1 MINFDRSRRDCEGG
15 FLCVANRFTTQNGK
29 ITAKRCVTLFI
40 FVKKFFRHMAKLKI
54 YSDIVDEECKA
65 FMAFGGLSGLS
76 FLDIDKFIASIPEDD
91 GEINLTINCRGG
103 MTDQALAMYDALRAT
118 GKTISAEV
126 IGECSSSATLL
137 LLSARKDLRK
147 AHPNASILIHNPYI
161 CGFVEGDAKR
171 IGNIAESLEDVRNQF
186 LDIYVDRTGADRE
199 VLSAMMDEDK
209 PMNVAKAIELGF
221 ISEEILP
228 ISAQN
233 KTPKIVDKM
242 SIKEKIFMALAKVFG
257 MTLET
262 ADGKTL
268 ELEKESG
275 EPVVG
280 DKVTSEDG
288 EYLMPDGSTI
298 VVESGVI
305 SEIRPA
311 EVVVEETEGERG
323 EENEDP
329 DLKEDEVESEKD
341 AEIDRLK
348 AQIAEKDAE
357 IDRLRQELE
366 DAKANA
372 KSDTDKKVLDMVAV
386 AGGIEWLSTVQS
398 TGKVDKRGT
407 TTGIDTKA
415 KKNDNLSFAEYRKRK
430 AERKAQTTKK

>member
-1 MINFDRSRRDCEGG
+1 
-15 FLCVANRFTTQNGK
+15 
-29 ITAKRCVTLFI
+29 
-40 FVKKFFRHMAKLKI
+40 MAKLKI

-76 FLDIDKFIASIPEDD
+76 FLDIDKFIASIPDNDEQ
-91 GEINLTINCRGG
+91 INLTINCRGG

-137 LLSARKDLRK
+137 LLAARKDLRK

-186 LDIYVDRTGADRE
+186 LDIYVERTGADRE

-209 PMNVAKAIELGF
+209 PMNVQKAIELGF

-233 KTPKIVDKM
+233 KNPNIVDKM

-298 VVESGVI
+298 VVEESVI
-305 SEIRPA
+305 TEIRPA
-311 EVVVEETEGERG
+311 EEVVEVETEVERG
-323 EENEDP
+323 EEVEGNETETE
-329 DLKEDEVESEKD
+329 LKEDEQLSEKD

-348 AQIAEKDAE
+348 AEIAEKDAE
-357 IDRLRQELE
+357 IDRLKEELE
-366 DAKANA
+366 KAQTNA
-372 KSDTDKKVLDMVAV
+372 KSTEDKQILNMVAV
-386 AGGIEWLSTVQS
+386 GGGIEWLKSVKS
-398 TGKVDKRGT
+398 TGKVDKREAT
-407 TTGIDTKA
+407 TNNLDKTQV
-415 KKNDNLSFAEYRKRK
+415 KKKEQLSFAEYRKQK
-430 AERKAQTTKK
+430 AERKKVSNK

>member
-1 MINFDRSRRDCEGG
+1 
-15 FLCVANRFTTQNGK
+15 
-29 ITAKRCVTLFI
+29 
-40 FVKKFFRHMAKLKI
+40 MAKLKI

-65 FMAFGGLSGLS
+65 FMAWGGLEGIS
-76 FLDIDKFIASIPEDD
+76 FLDIDKFIASIPDDD

-137 LLSARKDLRK
+137 LLAARADLRK
-147 AHPNASILIHNPYI
+147 AHPNATILIHNPYI
-161 CGFVEGDAKR
+161 SGFVEGDSKR

-186 LDIYVDRTGADRE
+186 LDIYVERTGADRE

-209 PMNVAKAIELGF
+209 PMNVQKAIELGF

-233 KTPKIVDKM
+233 KNPNIVDKM
-242 SIKEKIFMALAKVFG
+242 SIKDKIFNALAKVFG

-298 VVESGVI
+298 VVEESVI
-305 SEIRPA
+305 TEIRPA
-311 EVVVEETEGERG
+311 EEVVEVETEVERG
-323 EENEDP
+323 EEVEENETE
-329 DLKEDEVESEKD
+329 LKEDQQLSEKD

-348 AQIAEKDAE
+348 AEIAEKDAE
-357 IDRLRQELE
+357 IDRLKEELE
-366 DAKANA
+366 KAQTNA
-372 KSDTDKKVLDMVAV
+372 KSTEDKQILNMVAV
-386 AGGIEWLSTVQS
+386 GGGIEWLKSVKS
-398 TGKVDKRGT
+398 TGKVDKREAT
-407 TTGIDTKA
+407 TNNLDKTQA
-415 KKNDNLSFAEYRKRK
+415 KKKEQLSFAEYRKLK
-430 AERKAQTTKK
+430 AERKKVSNK

>member
-1 MINFDRSRRDCEGG
+1 
-15 FLCVANRFTTQNGK
+15 
-29 ITAKRCVTLFI
+29 
-40 FVKKFFRHMAKLKI
+40 MAKLKI

-65 FMAFGGLSGLS
+65 FMAWGGLEGIS

-137 LLSARKDLRK
+137 LLAARADLRK

-161 CGFVEGDAKR
+161 SGFVEGDAKR
-171 IGNIAESLEDVRNQF
+171 IGNIADSLEDVRNQF
-186 LDIYVDRTGADRE
+186 LDIYVERTGAERD

-221 ISEEILP
+221 IHEEILP

-233 KTPKIVDKM
+233 KQPKITDKKM
-242 SIKEKIFMALAKVFG
+242 SIKEKIFNALARVFG
-257 MTLET
+257 MSLET

-288 EYLMPDGSTI
+288 EYLMPDGTTI
-298 VVESGVI
+298 VVEESVI
-305 SEIRPA
+305 TEIRPA
-311 EVVVEETEGERG
+311 EEEVVEEETTEVERG
-323 EENEDP
+323 EEGEENEP
-329 DLKEDEVESEKD
+329 EELKEDEQLSEKD

-348 AQIAEKDAE
+348 AEIAEKDAE

-366 DAKANA
+366 DAKSNA
-372 KSDTDKKVLDMVAV
+372 KSTEDKNILNMVAV
-386 AGGIEWLSTVQS
+386 AGGIEWLKNVKS
-398 TGKVDKRGT
+398 TGKVEKRDNTTNNLDKAQ
-407 TTGIDTKA
+407 A
-415 KKNDNLSFAEYRKRK
+415 KKKEQLSFAEYRKMK
-430 AERKAQTTKK
+430 AERKNKVNK

>member
-1 MINFDRSRRDCEGG
+1 
-15 FLCVANRFTTQNGK
+15 
-29 ITAKRCVTLFI
+29 
-40 FVKKFFRHMAKLKI
+40 MAKLKI

-65 FMAFGGLSGLS
+65 FMAWNGLSGMS
-76 FLDIDKFIASIPEDD
+76 FLDIDKFIASIPDD
-91 GEINLTINCRGG
+91 DADINLTINCRGG

-137 LLSARKDLRK
+137 LLAARADLRR

-161 CGFVEGDAKR
+161 STWVEGDAKR

-186 LDIYVDRTGADRE
+186 LDIYVERTGADRE
-199 VLSAMMDEDK
+199 TLSAMMDEDK

-221 ISEEILP
+221 IHDEILP
-228 ISAQN
+228 ISATN
-233 KTPKIVDKM
+233 KHPKVVDKM
-242 SIKEKIFMALAKVFG
+242 SIKEKIFNALAKVFN
-257 MTLET
+257 MSLET

-298 VVESGVI
+298 VVENAVI
-305 SEIRPA
+305 TEIRPA
-311 EVVVEETEGERG
+311 EEVVEVETEVERG
-323 EENEDP
+323 EEVEENETE
-329 DLKEDEVESEKD
+329 LKEDEIESEKD

-348 AQIAEKDAE
+348 AVIAEKDAE

-372 KSDTDKKVLDMVAV
+372 KSNDDKNILNMVAV
-386 AGGIEWLSTVQS
+386 AGGIDWLKSVKS
-398 TGKVDKRGT
+398 NGKVDKRET
-407 TTGIDTKA
+407 TTSIDAKA
-415 KKNDNLSFAEYRKRK
+415 KKNEKLSYAEYHKLK
-430 AERKAQTTKK
+430 AERMNKK

>member
-1 MINFDRSRRDCEGG
+1 
-15 FLCVANRFTTQNGK
+15 
-29 ITAKRCVTLFI
+29 
-40 FVKKFFRHMAKLKI
+40 MAKLKI

-65 FMAFGGLSGLS
+65 FMAFGGLSGMS
-76 FLDIDKFIASIPEDD
+76 FLDVDRFIASIPEDD

-103 MTDQALAMYDALRAT
+103 MTDEALAMYDALRST

-137 LLSARKDLRK
+137 LLAAKKELRR

-161 CGFVEGDAKR
+161 SGFVEGDAKR
-171 IGNIAESLEDVRNQF
+171 IGNIAESLEDVRTKF
-186 LDIYVDRTGADRE
+186 LDIYVERTGADRE

-221 ISEEILP
+221 IAEEILP

-233 KTPKIVDKM
+233 KQPKINAKM
-242 SIKEKIFMALAKVFG
+242 SIKDKIFMALAKVFG

-275 EPVVG
+275 EPIVG

-288 EYLMPDGSTI
+288 EYLMPDGTTI
-298 VVESGVI
+298 VVEESTI
-305 SEIRPA
+305 TEIRPA
-311 EVVVEETEGERG
+311 EEAVEDPAERG
-323 EENEDP
+323 EEGEGNETEP
-329 DLKEDEVESEKD
+329 SNDETDSEKD

-348 AQIAEKDAE
+348 AEIAEKDAE

-372 KSDTDKKVLDMVAV
+372 KSDTDKRILNMVAV
-386 AGGIEWLSTVQS
+386 GGGEEWLKSIKSQGKVNKRNTQS
-398 TGKVDKRGT
+398 TTMDKMQ
-407 TTGIDTKA
+407 A
-415 KKNDNLSFAEYRKRK
+415 KGSEERISLVEYRKRK
-430 AERKAQTTKK
+430 AEKKAQNKK

>member
-1 MINFDRSRRDCEGG
+1 
-15 FLCVANRFTTQNGK
+15 
-29 ITAKRCVTLFI
+29 
-40 FVKKFFRHMAKLKI
+40 MAKLKI

-65 FMAFGGLSGLS
+65 FMAWGGLDGIS
-76 FLDIDKFIASIPEDD
+76 FLDIDRFIASIPDDD

-103 MTDQALAMYDALRAT
+103 MTDEALAMYDALRAT

-137 LLSARKDLRK
+137 LLAARKDLRR

-171 IGNIAESLEDVRNQF
+171 IGNIAESLEDVRTKF
-186 LDIYVDRTGADRE
+186 LNIYVERTGADRE

-221 ISEEILP
+221 IAEEILP

-233 KTPKIVDKM
+233 KQPKIIEKM

-262 ADGKTL
+262 ADGKSL

-288 EYLMPDGSTI
+288 EYLMPDGTTI
-298 VVESGVI
+298 VVEGGVI
-305 SEIRPA
+305 TEIRPA
-311 EVVVEETEGERG
+311 EEADKDPAERG
-323 EENEDP
+323 EELDDKTEV
-329 DLKEDEVESEKD
+329 DEQLSEKD

-348 AQIAEKDAE
+348 AELADKDAE
-357 IDRLRQELE
+357 IDRLRQELK

-372 KSDTDKKVLDMVAV
+372 KSDTDKRILNMVAV
-386 AGGIEWLSTVQS
+386 GGGEEWLKSIKSQ
-398 TGKVDKRGT
+398 GKVDKR
-407 TTGIDTKA
+407 DTKSTAMDKMQA
-415 KKNDNLSFAEYRKRK
+415 KGSEERISLVEYRKRK
-430 AERKAQTTKK
+430 AERKAQNKK

>member
-1 MINFDRSRRDCEGG
+1 
-15 FLCVANRFTTQNGK
+15 
-29 ITAKRCVTLFI
+29 
-40 FVKKFFRHMAKLKI
+40 MAKLKI

-65 FMAFGGLSGLS
+65 FMAFGGLSGMS

-161 CGFVEGDAKR
+161 SGFVEGDAKR

-186 LDIYVDRTGADRE
+186 LDIYVERTGAERE

-221 ISEEILP
+221 ISEEIVP
-228 ISAQN
+228 ISATN
-233 KTPKIVDKM
+233 KNPKITDKKM
-242 SIKEKIFMALAKVFG
+242 SLKERINNAFKAFRDALGIKAMV
-257 MTLET
+257 LET
-262 ADGKTL
+262 ADGKQL

-280 DKVTSEDG
+280 DVVLSEDG

-298 VVESGVI
+298 VVEGGAIV
-305 SEIRPA
+305 EIRPA

-372 KSDTDKKVLDMVAV
+372 KSENDKKVLDMVAV

-398 TGKVDKRGT
+398 TGKVGKRDT

-415 KKNDNLSFAEYRKRK
+415 EISNKMTYAEYKKAK

>member
-1 MINFDRSRRDCEGG
+1 
-15 FLCVANRFTTQNGK
+15 
-29 ITAKRCVTLFI
+29 
-40 FVKKFFRHMAKLKI
+40 MAKLKI

-65 FMAFGGLSGLS
+65 FMAFGGLSGMS
-76 FLDIDKFIASIPEDD
+76 FLDVDRFIASIPEDD

-103 MTDQALAMYDALRAT
+103 MTDEALAMYDALRAT

-137 LLSARKDLRK
+137 LLAAKKELRR

-161 CGFVEGDAKR
+161 SGFVEGDAKR
-171 IGNIAESLEDVRNQF
+171 IGNIAESLEDVRTKF
-186 LDIYVDRTGADRE
+186 LDIYVERTGADRE

-221 ISEEILP
+221 IAEEILP
-228 ISAQN
+228 ISARN
-233 KTPKIVDKM
+233 KQPKINAKM

-262 ADGKTL
+262 ADGKQL

-288 EYLMPDGSTI
+288 EYLMPDGTTI
-298 VVESGVI
+298 VVEESVI
-305 SEIRPA
+305 TEIRPA
-311 EVVVEETEGERG
+311 EEVVEDPAERG
-323 EENEDP
+323 EEGEGNDTEP
-329 DLKEDEVESEKD
+329 SNDETDSEKD

-348 AQIAEKDAE
+348 AELADKDAE
-357 IDRLRQELE
+357 IDRLRKELE
-366 DAKANA
+366 DAKSNA
-372 KSDTDKKVLDMVAV
+372 KSDTDKRILNMVAV
-386 AGGIEWLSTVQS
+386 GGGEEWLKSIKSQ
-398 TGKVDKRGT
+398 GKVDKRNTQST
-407 TTGIDTKA
+407 TMDKMQA
-415 KKNDNLSFAEYRKRK
+415 KSSEERISLVEYRKRK
-430 AERKAQTTKK
+430 AEKKAQNKK

>member
-1 MINFDRSRRDCEGG
+1 
-15 FLCVANRFTTQNGK
+15 
-29 ITAKRCVTLFI
+29 
-40 FVKKFFRHMAKLKI
+40 MAKLKI

-65 FMAFGGLSGLS
+65 FMAFGGLSGMS
-76 FLDIDKFIASIPEDD
+76 FLDIDKFIGSIPEND
-91 GEINLTINCRGG
+91 EQINLTINCRGG

-137 LLSARKDLRK
+137 LLAAKKELRK

-161 CGFVEGDAKR
+161 SGFVEGDAKR

-186 LDIYVDRTGADRE
+186 LDIYVERTGADRE

-209 PMNVAKAIELGF
+209 PMNVSKAIELGF
-221 ISEEILP
+221 IAEEILP

-233 KTPKIVDKM
+233 KNPNISDKKM
-242 SIKEKIFMALAKVFG
+242 SIKEKIFNALARVFG
-257 MTLET
+257 MSLET

-298 VVESGVI
+298 VVEESVI
-305 SEIRPA
+305 TEIRPA
-311 EVVVEETEGERG
+311 EEEVVEETTEAEQREEG
-323 EENEDP
+323 EENEP
-329 DLKEDEVESEKD
+329 EELKEDEQLSEKD

-348 AQIAEKDAE
+348 AEIAEKDAE

-366 DAKANA
+366 DAKSNA
-372 KSDTDKKVLDMVAV
+372 KSATDKRILNMVAV
-386 AGGIEWLSTVQS
+386 GGGEEWLKGIQS
-398 TGKVDKRGT
+398 TGKIDKRT
-407 TTGIDTKA
+407 TTTNNIDKA
-415 KKNDNLSFAEYRKRK
+415 KKNETMSFAEYRKRK

>member
-1 MINFDRSRRDCEGG
+1 
-15 FLCVANRFTTQNGK
+15 
-29 ITAKRCVTLFI
+29 
-40 FVKKFFRHMAKLKI
+40 MAKLKI

-76 FLDIDKFIASIPEDD
+76 FLDIDKFIASIPEND
-91 GEINLTINCRGG
+91 EQINLTINCRGG

-137 LLSARKDLRK
+137 LLAARADLRK

-186 LDIYVDRTGADRE
+186 LDIYVERTGADRE

-209 PMNVAKAIELGF
+209 PMNVQKAIELGF
-221 ISEEILP
+221 ISEEIVP
-228 ISAQN
+228 ISATN
-233 KTPKIVDKM
+233 KHPKVVDKM

-298 VVESGVI
+298 VVEESVI
-305 SEIRPA
+305 TEIRPA
-311 EVVVEETEGERG
+311 EEVVEVETEVERG
-323 EENEDP
+323 EEVEESETE
-329 DLKEDEVESEKD
+329 LKENEQLSEKD

-348 AQIAEKDAE
+348 AEIAEKDAE
-357 IDRLRQELE
+357 IDRLKEELE
-366 DAKANA
+366 KAQTNA
-372 KSDTDKKVLDMVAV
+372 KSTEDKQILNMVAV
-386 AGGIEWLSTVQS
+386 GGGIEWLKSVKS
-398 TGKVDKRGT
+398 TGKVDKREAAT
-407 TTGIDTKA
+407 NNLDKTQA
-415 KKNDNLSFAEYRKRK
+415 KKKEQLSFAEYRKLK
-430 AERKAQTTKK
+430 AERKKSK

>member
-1 MINFDRSRRDCEGG
+1 
-15 FLCVANRFTTQNGK
+15 
-29 ITAKRCVTLFI
+29 
-40 FVKKFFRHMAKLKI
+40 MAKLKI
-54 YSDIVDEECKA
+54 YSDIVDEETKA
-65 FMAFGGLSGLS
+65 FMDWGGLSGMS
-76 FLDIDKFIASIPEDD
+76 FLDIDKFIDSIPEDD

-137 LLSARKDLRK
+137 LLAARSDLRK

-186 LDIYVDRTGADRE
+186 LNIYVERTGADRE
-199 VLSAMMDEDK
+199 TLSQMMDEDK

-221 ISEEILP
+221 IAEEILP

-233 KTPKIVDKM
+233 KNPNISDKM
-242 SIKEKIFMALAKVFG
+242 SIKEKIFNALAKVFG
-257 MTLET
+257 MSLET

-298 VVESGVI
+298 VVEESVI
-305 SEIRPA
+305 TEIRPA
-311 EVVVEETEGERG
+311 EEVVEETEVERG
-323 EENEDP
+323 EEGEENDAEP
-329 DLKEDEVESEKD
+329 KLEIDEQLSEKD

-348 AQIAEKDAE
+348 AEIAEKDAE

-372 KSDTDKKVLDMVAV
+372 KNEDEKNILNMVAV
-386 AGGIEWLSTVQS
+386 AGGIEWLKNVKS
-398 TGKVDKRGT
+398 TGKVDKRENT
-407 TTGIDTKA
+407 TNNLDKA
-415 KKNDNLSFAEYRKRK
+415 QDKKNEKLSFAEYRKMK
-430 AERKAQTTKK
+430 AERKNKINK

>member
-1 MINFDRSRRDCEGG
+1 
-15 FLCVANRFTTQNGK
+15 
-29 ITAKRCVTLFI
+29 
-40 FVKKFFRHMAKLKI
+40 
-54 YSDIVDEECKA
+54 
-65 FMAFGGLSGLS
+65 MAFGGLSGMS
-76 FLDIDKFIASIPEDD
+76 FLDIDKFIDSIPEDD

-137 LLSARKDLRK
+137 LLAAKKELRK
-147 AHPNASILIHNPYI
+147 AHPNATILIHNPYI
-161 CGFVEGDAKR
+161 SGFVEGDAKR
-171 IGNIAESLEDVRNQF
+171 IGNIADSLEDVRNQF
-186 LDIYVDRTGADRE
+186 LDIYVERTGADRE

-209 PMNVAKAIELGF
+209 PMNVSKAIELGF
-221 ISEEILP
+221 ISSEILP

-233 KTPKIVDKM
+233 KNPNIVDKKM

-298 VVESGVI
+298 VVEESVI
-305 SEIRPA
+305 TEIRPA
-311 EVVVEETEGERG
+311 EEVVEETEVERG
-323 EENEDP
+323 EEVEENETE
-329 DLKEDEVESEKD
+329 LKEDEQLSEKD

-348 AQIAEKDAE
+348 AEIAEKDAE

-372 KSDTDKKVLDMVAV
+372 KSDSDKNILNMVAV
-386 AGGIEWLSTVQS
+386 AGGIEWLKNVKS
-398 TGKVDKRGT
+398 TGKVEKRDT
-407 TTGIDTKA
+407 TTSIDA
-415 KKNDNLSFAEYRKRK
+415 KSKRNEKLSFAEYRQLK
-430 AERKAQTTKK
+430 AERKAQMAKK

>member
-1 MINFDRSRRDCEGG
+1 
-15 FLCVANRFTTQNGK
+15 
-29 ITAKRCVTLFI
+29 
-40 FVKKFFRHMAKLKI
+40 MAKLKI

-65 FMAFGGLSGLS
+65 FMAFGGLTGLS
-76 FLDIDKFIASIPEDD
+76 FLDIDKFIASIPEND
-91 GEINLTINCRGG
+91 EQINLTINCRGG

-186 LDIYVDRTGADRE
+186 LDIYTDRTGADRE

-233 KTPKIVDKM
+233 KTPKLSDKM
-242 SIKEKIFMALAKVFG
+242 SFKEKLNNAFKAFKNALDIKAMV
-257 MTLET
+257 LET

-280 DKVTSEDG
+280 DVVLSEDG

-298 VVESGVI
+298 VVEDGVI
-305 SEIRPA
+305 AEIRPA
-311 EVVVEETEGERG
+311 EEEVEEETEAERG
-323 EENEDP
+323 EEGEENDAEP
-329 DLKEDEVESEKD
+329 SNDETDSEKD

-348 AQIAEKDAE
+348 AEIAEKDEE
-357 IDRLRQELE
+357 IDRLKQELE
-366 DAKANA
+366 DAKAQA
-372 KSDTDKKVLDMVAV
+372 KSNADKKVLDMVAV

-415 KKNDNLSFAEYRKRK
+415 KAKSNKMTYAEYKKAK
-430 AERKAQTTKK
+430 AERKAQTAKK

>member
-1 MINFDRSRRDCEGG
+1 
-15 FLCVANRFTTQNGK
+15 
-29 ITAKRCVTLFI
+29 
-40 FVKKFFRHMAKLKI
+40 MAKLKI

-65 FMAFGGLSGLS
+65 FMAWGGLDGIS
-76 FLDIDKFIASIPEDD
+76 FLDIDRFIASIPEDD

-103 MTDQALAMYDALRAT
+103 MTDEALAMYDALRAT

-137 LLSARKDLRK
+137 LLAARKDLRR

-171 IGNIAESLEDVRNQF
+171 IGNIAESLEDVRTKF
-186 LDIYVDRTGADRE
+186 LNIYVERTGADRE
-199 VLSAMMDEDK
+199 VLSQMMDEDK

-221 ISEEILP
+221 IAEEILP

-233 KTPKIVDKM
+233 KNHNISDKKM

-288 EYLMPDGSTI
+288 EYLMPDGTTI
-298 VVESGVI
+298 VVEESTI
-305 SEIRPA
+305 TEIRPA
-311 EVVVEETEGERG
+311 EEVVDDPAERG
-323 EENEDP
+323 EEGESNDP
-329 DLKEDEVESEKD
+329 ETDELLSEKD

-348 AQIAEKDAE
+348 AEIADKDAE
-357 IDRLRQELE
+357 IDRLRKELD
-366 DAKANA
+366 DAKSNA
-372 KSDTDKKVLDMVAV
+372 KSDTDNEILGMVEN
-386 AGGIEWLSTVQS
+386 AGGIKWLKSVKSQ
-398 TGKVDKRGT
+398 GKVDKR
-407 TTGIDTKA
+407 DTKSTAMDKMQA
-415 KKNDNLSFAEYRKRK
+415 KGSEERISLVEYRKRK
-430 AERKAQTTKK
+430 AERKAQAKSN

>member
-1 MINFDRSRRDCEGG
+1 
-15 FLCVANRFTTQNGK
+15 
-29 ITAKRCVTLFI
+29 
-40 FVKKFFRHMAKLKI
+40 MAKLKI

-65 FMAFGGLSGLS
+65 FMAFGGLSGMS

-137 LLSARKDLRK
+137 LLAARADLRK

-161 CGFVEGDAKR
+161 SGFVEGDAKR
-171 IGNIAESLEDVRNQF
+171 IGNIADSLEDVRNQF
-186 LDIYVDRTGADRE
+186 LDIYVERTGAERD

-209 PMNVAKAIELGF
+209 PMNVSKAIELGF
-221 ISEEILP
+221 IAEEILP

-233 KTPKIVDKM
+233 KNPNISDKM
-242 SIKEKIFMALAKVFG
+242 SIKEKIFNALAKVFG
-257 MTLET
+257 MSLET

-298 VVESGVI
+298 VVEESVI
-305 SEIRPA
+305 TEIRPA
-311 EVVVEETEGERG
+311 SDEADDNPDDGRGEEG
-323 EENEDP
+323 EENEP
-329 DLKEDEVESEKD
+329 EELKEDEALSEKD

-348 AQIAEKDAE
+348 AEIAEKDAE
-357 IDRLRQELE
+357 IDRLKKELE

-372 KSDTDKKVLDMVAV
+372 KSDDDRNILNMVAV
-386 AGGIEWLSTVQS
+386 AGGIEWLKNVKS
-398 TGKVDKRGT
+398 TGKVDKRENT
-407 TTGIDTKA
+407 TNNLDKA
-415 KKNDNLSFAEYRKRK
+415 QDKKKEQLSFAEYRKLK
-430 AERKAQTTKK
+430 AERKNKLNK

>member
-1 MINFDRSRRDCEGG
+1 
-15 FLCVANRFTTQNGK
+15 
-29 ITAKRCVTLFI
+29 
-40 FVKKFFRHMAKLKI
+40 MAKLKI

-137 LLSARKDLRK
+137 LLAARADLRK

-171 IGNIAESLEDVRNQF
+171 FGNIAESLEDVRNQF
-186 LDIYVDRTGADRE
+186 LDIYVERTGADRE
-199 VLSAMMDEDK
+199 TLSQMMDEDK
-209 PMNVAKAIELGF
+209 PMNVQKAIELGF
-221 ISEEILP
+221 IHEEILP

-233 KTPKIVDKM
+233 KNPNISDKM
-242 SIKEKIFMALAKVFG
+242 SIKDKIFKALAKVFG
-257 MTLET
+257 MSLET

-298 VVESGVI
+298 VVEESVI
-305 SEIRPA
+305 TEIRPA
-311 EVVVEETEGERG
+311 SDEADDNPDDGRG
-323 EENEDP
+323 EEGEENDTESK
-329 DLKEDEVESEKD
+329 LEVDKQLSEKD

-348 AQIAEKDAE
+348 AEIAEKDAE

-372 KSDTDKKVLDMVAV
+372 KTDDDRNILNMVAV
-386 AGGIEWLSTVQS
+386 AGGIEWLKNVKS
-398 TGKVDKRGT
+398 TGKVEKRDNTTNNLDKAQ
-407 TTGIDTKA
+407 A
-415 KKNDNLSFAEYRKRK
+415 KKKEQLSFEEYRKMK
-430 AERKAQTTKK
+430 AERKNKVNK

>member
-1 MINFDRSRRDCEGG
+1 
-15 FLCVANRFTTQNGK
+15 
-29 ITAKRCVTLFI
+29 
-40 FVKKFFRHMAKLKI
+40 MAKLKI
-54 YSDIVDEECKA
+54 YSDIVDEETKA
-65 FMAFGGLSGLS
+65 WLSWGGMDGVS
-76 FLDIDKFIASIPEDD
+76 FLDIDKFIASIPDDD

-137 LLSARKDLRK
+137 LLAAKKDLRK

-161 CGFVEGDAKR
+161 SGFVEGDAKR
-171 IGNIAESLEDVRNQF
+171 IGNIAESLEDVREQF
-186 LDIYVDRTGADRE
+186 LNIYVERTGADRD

-221 ISEEILP
+221 IAEEILP

-233 KTPKIVDKM
+233 KQPKITDKKM
-242 SIKEKIFMALAKVFG
+242 SIKEKIFNALARVFG
-257 MTLET
+257 MSLET

-298 VVESGVI
+298 VVEESVI
-305 SEIRPA
+305 TEIRPA
-311 EVVVEETEGERG
+311 EEEVVEETTEVEQREEGEVNEP
-323 EENEDP
+323 EEP
-329 DLKEDEVESEKD
+329 KEDEQLSEKD

-348 AQIAEKDAE
+348 AEIAEKDAE

-366 DAKANA
+366 DAKSNA
-372 KSDTDKKVLDMVAV
+372 KSTEDKNILNMVAV
-386 AGGIEWLSTVQS
+386 AGGIEWLKNVKS
-398 TGKVDKRGT
+398 TGKVEKRDNTTNNLDKAQ
-407 TTGIDTKA
+407 A
-415 KKNDNLSFAEYRKRK
+415 KKKEQLSFAEYRKMK
-430 AERKAQTTKK
+430 AERKNKVNK

>member
-1 MINFDRSRRDCEGG
+1 
-15 FLCVANRFTTQNGK
+15 
-29 ITAKRCVTLFI
+29 
-40 FVKKFFRHMAKLKI
+40 MAKLKI
-54 YSDIVDEECKA
+54 YSDIVDEETKA
-65 FMAFGGLSGLS
+65 FMSWGGLSGMS
-76 FLDIDKFIASIPEDD
+76 FLDIDKFIASIPEND
-91 GEINLTINCRGG
+91 EQINLTINCRGG

-137 LLSARKDLRK
+137 LLAARADLRK

-161 CGFVEGDAKR
+161 SGFVEGDAKR
-171 IGNIAESLEDVRNQF
+171 IGNIADSLEDVRNQF
-186 LDIYVDRTGADRE
+186 LDIYVERTGAERD
-199 VLSAMMDEDK
+199 VLSQMMDEDK
-209 PMNVAKAIELGF
+209 PMNVSKAIELGF
-221 ISEEILP
+221 IHEEILP

-233 KTPKIVDKM
+233 KNPNISDKM
-242 SIKEKIFMALAKVFG
+242 SIKEKIFNALAKVFG
-257 MTLET
+257 MSLET

-298 VVESGVI
+298 VVEESVI
-305 SEIRPA
+305 TEIRPA
-311 EVVVEETEGERG
+311 EEEVVEETEVEQREEG
-323 EENEDP
+323 EENEP
-329 DLKEDEVESEKD
+329 EELKEDEALSEKD

-348 AQIAEKDAE
+348 AEIAEKDAE

-372 KSDTDKKVLDMVAV
+372 KSDTDKNILNMVAV
-386 AGGIEWLSTVQS
+386 AGGIEWLKNVKS
-398 TGKVDKRGT
+398 TGKVDKRENT
-407 TTGIDTKA
+407 TNNLDKA
-415 KKNDNLSFAEYRKRK
+415 QDKKKEQLSFAEYRKLK
-430 AERKAQTTKK
+430 AERKNKLNK

>member
-1 MINFDRSRRDCEGG
+1 
-15 FLCVANRFTTQNGK
+15 
-29 ITAKRCVTLFI
+29 
-40 FVKKFFRHMAKLKI
+40 MAKLKI
-54 YSDIVDEECKA
+54 YSDIVDEEYKA
-65 FMAFGGLSGLS
+65 FMAFGGLSGMS
-76 FLDIDKFIASIPEDD
+76 FLDVDKFIGSIPEDD

-103 MTDQALAMYDALRAT
+103 MTDEALAMYDALRAT

-137 LLSARKDLRK
+137 LLAAKKELRR

-161 CGFVEGDAKR
+161 SGFVEGDAKR
-171 IGNIAESLEDVRNQF
+171 IGNIAESLEDVRTKF
-186 LDIYVDRTGADRE
+186 LDIYVERTGADRE

-221 ISEEILP
+221 IAEEIMP
-228 ISAQN
+228 ISAKRKPIN
-233 KTPKIVDKM
+233 KTDKM

-262 ADGKTL
+262 ADGKQL

-280 DKVTSEDG
+280 DVVVSEDG
-288 EYLMPDGSTI
+288 EYLMPDGTTI
-298 VVESGVI
+298 VVEESTI
-305 SEIRPA
+305 TEIRPA
-311 EVVVEETEGERG
+311 EEVVDDPAERG
-323 EENEDP
+323 EEGESNDNET
-329 DLKEDEVESEKD
+329 DELLSEKD

-348 AQIAEKDAE
+348 AEIADKDAE

-372 KSDTDKKVLDMVAV
+372 KSDTDKRILNMVAV
-386 AGGIEWLSTVQS
+386 GGGEEWLKSIKSQ
-398 TGKVDKRGT
+398 GKVDKRDTQST
-407 TTGIDTKA
+407 TMTKMQA
-415 KKNDNLSFAEYRKRK
+415 KASEERISLVEYRKRK
-430 AERKAQTTKK
+430 AEKKAQNKK

>member
-1 MINFDRSRRDCEGG
+1 
-15 FLCVANRFTTQNGK
+15 
-29 ITAKRCVTLFI
+29 
-40 FVKKFFRHMAKLKI
+40 MAKLKI

-65 FMAFGGLSGLS
+65 FMAFGGLSGMS
-76 FLDIDKFIASIPEDD
+76 FLDIDKFITSIPEDD
-91 GEINLTINCRGG
+91 AEINLTINCRGG

-137 LLSARKDLRK
+137 LLAAQKDLRR

-161 CGFVEGDAKR
+161 SGFVEGDAKR
-171 IGNIAESLEDVRNQF
+171 IGNIANSLEDVRNQF
-186 LDIYVDRTGADRE
+186 LDIYVERTGADRE
-199 VLSAMMDEDK
+199 VLSQMMDEDK
-209 PMNVAKAIELGF
+209 PMNVQKAIELGF
-221 ISEEILP
+221 IAEEIMP
-228 ISAQN
+228 ISATN
-233 KTPKIVDKM
+233 KHPKVVDKM

-275 EPVVG
+275 EPIVG

-298 VVESGVI
+298 VVEGGTI
-305 SEIRPA
+305 TEIRPA
-311 EVVVEETEGERG
+311 EEVVEEETEAEPREEV
-323 EENEDP
+323 EENETE
-329 DLKEDEVESEKD
+329 LKEDEQLSEKD

-348 AQIAEKDAE
+348 AEIAEKDAE

-372 KSDTDKKVLDMVAV
+372 KSDSDKNILNMVAV
-386 AGGIEWLSTVQS
+386 AGGIEWLKNVKS
-398 TGKVDKRGT
+398 TGKVDKRDAAT
-407 TTGIDTKA
+407 SNLDKTQA
-415 KKNDNLSFAEYRKRK
+415 KKKEQLSFAEYRKAK
-430 AERKAQTTKK
+430 AERNKKTK